1 MATKVKFPTKYDDR
15 GVFKSNPGSRLQS
28 TYKMTVAYNGA
39 HILKKLEG
47 KEVDV
52 YAQIQSYKE
61 STDVNVILERFAR
74 GDVSVLSKIQ
84 GTYGNFTEMPQT
96 LAELQQRVID
106 AENIF
111 YALPLETRAQF
122 EHNPSIFFSEFGSEK
137 FNAALGLDKVEE
149 SVDLAKDVVENTVI
163 NPAAGGS
170 AAAEQKGV
178 ELSE

>member
-1 MATKVKFPTKYDDR
+1 MSKTIKFPTKYDDR
-15 GVFKSNPGSRLQS
+15 GQFKSNTGSRLQDS
-28 TYKMTVAYNGA
+28 YKMVIADNGA
-39 HILKKLEG
+39 HVLKKLEG

-74 GDVSVLSKIQ
+74 GDVSALSKIQ

-96 LAELQQRVID
+96 LRELQQRVID

-137 FNAALGLDKVEE
+137 FNAALGLDKVKE
-149 SVDLAKDVVENTVI
+149 SIELAKDVVGNTVL
-163 NPAAGGS
+163 NPAVNGS
-170 AAAEQKGV
+170 AVTE
-178 ELSE
+178 